1 MDETISSH
9 VINM

>member
-1 MDETISSH
+1 MDETISNH

>member
-1 MDETISSH
+1 MAETISSH

>member
-1 MDETISSH
+1 MVETISSH

>member
-1 MDETISSH
+1 MVETISNH